1 MDALV
6 GSAAGIRVDVKDE
19 SNGTLRTALWTGKVF
34 CLKNQMMLDIV
45 WYEGAICVAA

>member
-19 SNGTLRTALWTGKVF
+19 SNLTLRTALWTGKVSCF
-34 CLKNQMMLDIV
+34 KEKKD
-45 WYEGAICVAA
+45 AR